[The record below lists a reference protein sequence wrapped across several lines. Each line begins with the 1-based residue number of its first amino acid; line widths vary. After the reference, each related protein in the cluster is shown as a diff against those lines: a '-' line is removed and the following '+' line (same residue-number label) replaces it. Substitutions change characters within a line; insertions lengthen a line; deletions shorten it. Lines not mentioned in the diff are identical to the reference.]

1 MNIQLLT
8 EKFEEQLTVQYKVRD
23 SLSIA
28 RLAGNP
34 FFNTQSFHKLN
45 LLCKIQLERAEFIL
59 ISFELQD
66 EQSAEAYIM
75 EYCKQHEEQSAHL
88 NYAVSLVPELEKELS
103 VVAFPSFAHQAEIE
117 LVSADKI
124 NIQLTELPEL
134 EPGIINEAD
143 AFFTIGEIDPA
154 TLTFPRDL
162 DVSNE
167 IVKSILKNSLPVK
180 NTNVVPHSSTAS
192 SPSFFRTPEESN
204 PRSLVD
210 RVKTRSRARPYPE
223 TNKKD
228 VDRIIATDIF
238 KTSKST
244 KIKTVD
250 AAKGRKTFNEEPKQ
264 EFAAKI
270 QLLEEANTR
279 RQNTLES

>member
-45 LLCKIQLERAEFIL
+45 LLCEIQLERAEFIL

-66 EQSAEAYIM
+66 EQSAEAYII

-134 EPGIINEAD
+134 EPGIINEAN

-154 TLTFPRDL
+154 TLT
-162 DVSNE
+162 
-167 IVKSILKNSLPVK
+167 LPVK